1 MAKYKRFYF
10 PSSGTPN
17 ISPAYGNMWDY
28 YSYASRGILSPIKTD
43 SIISQSNDIFF
54 EGSFTIGSRLAKQFI
69 SQELPEQIVPSGTIK
84 GVVDC
89 YVSSSSSYN
98 RSYLALS
105 VRICDNLGNHV
116 NDIINFNY
124 DDNYFTNTFY
134 SRLFTNQGEEISY
147 NTFHIPHR
155 GRIIIEIGCFA
166 NNSPRIDA
174 CTRYYFGD
182 NSLDDMALYEN
193 IRYQL
198 HNPWIEFSNYIN
210 YTFED
215 RIYGNPLS
223 MLIW

>member
-28 YSYASRGILSPIKTD
+28 YSYASRGILSPIKTN
-43 SIISQSNDIFF
+43 SIVSRSNDIRF
-54 EGSFTIGSRLAKQFI
+54 EGSFTSGSRLAKQFI

-89 YVSSSSSYN
+89 SVSNGVSYHN
-98 RSYLALS
+98 SYLSLS

-124 DDNYFTNTFY
+124 DDNKFSTSFY

-166 NNSPRIDA
+166 NNKPRIA
-174 CTRYYFGD
+174 ESTRYYFGD
-182 NSLDDMALYEN
+182 SSLDDIAPYEN

-198 HNPWIEFSNYIN
+198 YNPWIEFSNYIN